1 MAKMFTPKTEKEKRA
16 QHMFFFWHKKEYRQ
30 RIKDK
35 LLNRNRKDLADKL
48 LGRQIT
54 KEVVELKPFAK
65 LGGGNHKSGT
75 GRKKKNFRR
84 N

>member
-1 MAKMFTPKTEKEKRA
+1 MFAPKTEKEKRA

-35 LLNRNRKDLADKL
+35 LLNSNRKNLADRL

-65 LGGGNHKSGT
+65 FGRDNKKFT
-75 GRKKKNFRR
+75 VGRKKNSFRR